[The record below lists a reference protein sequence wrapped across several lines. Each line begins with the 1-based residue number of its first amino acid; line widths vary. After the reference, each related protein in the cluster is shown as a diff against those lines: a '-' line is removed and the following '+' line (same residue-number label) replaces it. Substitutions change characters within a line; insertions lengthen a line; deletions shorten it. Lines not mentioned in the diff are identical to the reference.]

1 MACRGGFR
9 AATNVS
15 ARSDSTCKIAK
26 NDVAGSENS
35 TRTTVSDRNWRVAAK
50 EPIAAA
56 RHANVYRMAT
66 ISAMIVVKTPRGSDA
81 FRALLY
87 SCRT

>member
-1 MACRGGFR
+1 MACWGGFR

-15 ARSDSTCKIAK
+15 ARSDSTCKMAK
-26 NDVAGSENS
+26 NDVAVSEKS

-56 RHANVYRMAT
+56 RHANVYRIA
-66 ISAMIVVKTPRGSDA
+66 IIKAMIVVKTPRGSDA
-81 FRALLY
+81 FRALRY

>member
-1 MACRGGFR
+1 M
-9 AATNVS
+9 S

-26 NDVAGSENS
+26 NDVAVNENS

-56 RHANVYRMAT
+56 RQANVYKIA
-66 ISAMIVVKTPRGSDA
+66 IIKAMIVVKTPRGSDA
-81 FRALLY
+81 FRALRY